1 MCFFFS
7 ILYNRHVIFFYTH
20 GEEEVLCNSKVKQ
33 QNPNQPET
41 GNATVLRST
50 DFLIYSR
57 LEGAQLEKRME
68 TNERRELW
76 LLRSI
81 TFTVNYGAAGTV
93 FKVTLVFATARLSD
107 GLPVSA
113 ESFAALSKLSK
124 AFNRSLR
131 SGLVLS
137 PICARYSSN
146 LVLKYPSHPPQDEN
160 TEAEKGKSGAKGG
173 VPATMGTRLCIAC
186 WFQGLV
192 LLVCEWGFLL
202 ALYVGS

>member
-7 ILYNRHVIFFYTH
+7 ILYNRQVIFFYTH
-20 GEEEVLCNSKVKQ
+20 GEEEVLRNSKVKQ

-146 LVLKYPSHPPQDEN
+146 LVLKIFPRPPDEN

-173 VPATMGTRLCIAC
+173 ASTTVGAQLCIAC